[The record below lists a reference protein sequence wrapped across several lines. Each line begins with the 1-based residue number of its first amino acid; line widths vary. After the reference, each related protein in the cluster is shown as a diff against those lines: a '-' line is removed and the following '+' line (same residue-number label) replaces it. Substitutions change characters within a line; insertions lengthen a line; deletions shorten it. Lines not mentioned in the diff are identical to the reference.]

1 MPYKKYQGN
10 YIDTIDLLGLPENFY
25 QSNSKEKLQSTIEVD
40 LPRICYIHL
49 RLGTDVQA
57 IQKILRENHL
67 NSKQAISYTQGD
79 FNGGVFS
86 TTYMLKIF
94 QKQFAES
101 GAEEPVLPKELSF
114 NYLDDDNCLCG
125 FAITYLKDDLNFG
138 RVTVSV
144 IKNVNE
150 TPYKRQVTIILHD
163 SLLPENDKTVMIGG
177 NLNLMTNAL
186 GQLGR
191 ITPDF
196 IKSIYPG
203 IIAGRCEITAAI
215 VQALNSKGIAAVI
228 TPLFDRDN
236 EAISEAYFVGLKTRL
251 KGGQNIDNRDELH
264 SLLAMISGNE
274 CAPNEVDTDLEPL
287 KNRLDTAYQSIEP
300 FDSLLFK
307 PDIMEHLNHY
317 AQSHRFQ
324 DFNAIQEKFESTYFQ
339 RNYGKLALITS
350 NVLMVMFG
358 VVLLSLAVFA
368 PHLLLGSLLTYQ
380 AYVSLA
386 LIVANAAL
394 AVRTSRKISETE
406 SHYSI
411 FSNQFKEV
419 ISKVSEIYPE
429 PQNRPI

>member
-25 QSNSKEKLQSTIEVD
+25 QSNSKEELQSTIEVD
-40 LPRICYIHL
+40 LPRTCYIHL

-57 IQKILRENHL
+57 IQKRLRENHL

-138 RVTVSV
+138 RFTVSV

-150 TPYKRQVTIILHD
+150 TPDKRQVTIILHD

-191 ITPDF
+191 ITPNW
-196 IKSIYPG
+196 IKNRYPG
-203 IIAGRCEITAAI
+203 IIAGRCEVTAAI
-215 VQALNSKGIAAVI
+215 VQALNSKDIAAVI
-228 TPLFDRDN
+228 TPLFDMDN
-236 EAISEAYFVGLKTRL
+236 EVISEAYFVGLKTRL
-251 KGGQNIDNRDELH
+251 KGGQNIDNRDELY
-264 SLLAMISGNE
+264 SLIDMIAGSE
-274 CAPNEVDTDLEPL
+274 STIPL
-287 KNRLDTAYQSIEP
+287 KDRMDKAYQSIEP
-300 FDSLLFK
+300 FDCLLFK
-307 PDIMEHLNHY
+307 PDIIEHLNNY
-317 AQSHRFQ
+317 AKSHRFQ
-324 DFNAIQEKFESTYFQ
+324 DFNAIQEKFKSTYFQ

-386 LIVANAAL
+386 LIVANAAF